1 MSAPFVGLVGCASI
15 VQRLRAD
22 THHRPLRRCIGLSAL
37 GVPGNCTC
45 ETEQRNRNSPF
56 SHAMTSRLAS
66 MVRTRSP
73 LASVFSLM
81 ALRWL
86 VWIVWPAADAVRGVW
101 CVFMARIFAGPSIPV
116 HVQKQE
122 IRT

>member
-1 MSAPFVGLVGCASI
+1 MARDHRAP
-15 VQRLRAD
+15 RARPKGRICMPPGRFTRD
-22 THHRPLRRCIGLSAL
+22 TSQ
-37 GVPGNCTC
+37 
-45 ETEQRNRNSPF
+45 ETFSSPAT
-56 SHAMTSRLAS
+56 HAITSRLDS
-66 MVRTRSP
+66 MVHTRSP

-86 VWIVWPAADAVRGVW
+86 VWIVWPAADAVRGVF
-101 CVFMARIFAGPSIPV
+101 VFMARIFAAPSIPV